1 MADLESTKLLV
12 IRYILNQLNNSN
24 DSFTVSKFNDHGSIH
39 APLISLYNILANNK
53 AQLTVSFVIPDTID
67 GTETPHKGKT
77 ISINDRGGGTYSVF
91 VRVAGG
97 GKKRRSHSKNKKSK
111 SKSRSKSSRSQS
123 KSRSKSKSKHGGR
136 KKSTTRRR

>member
-77 ISINDRGGGTYSVF
+77 VSINDRGGGTYSVF

-97 GKKRRSHSKNKKSK
+97 GKKRRAHSKNKKSR
-111 SKSRSKSSRSQS
+111 SKSRSKS
-123 KSRSKSKSKHGGR
+123 SRSKSKSKHGGR
-136 KKSTTRRR
+136 KKSTTRKR